1 LHNVTKKLINSVI
14 KSGVFCLTIIF
25 TLLTEPLLAG
35 PPDGINVDEIQ
46 LKLNELCFDAGP
58 VDGIWGKKTEAAI
71 SSYFDAVG
79 KKYSGVLTKQFLN
92 EMNNGKTSNCQA
104 GFSNAVIYYDDF
116 SSKLNSKYM
125 RNQIPECIGKCKN
138 YNAIEYDFDGD
149 NRYISLSSKQGQVS
163 VRNAG
168 DQIWNK
174 DRIKLAVELP
184 FRGADIENQHIYY
197 GFKAKFPKGVSAINA
212 QNITFTE
219 LHQIEKST

>member
-25 TLLTEPLLAG
+25 TLLTEPLWAG

-46 LKLNELCFDAGP
+46 LKLNEHCFDAGP

-138 YNAIEYDFDGD
+138 
-149 NRYISLSSKQGQVS
+149 
-163 VRNAG
+163 
-168 DQIWNK
+168 
-174 DRIKLAVELP
+174 
-184 FRGADIENQHIYY
+184 
-197 GFKAKFPKGVSAINA
+197 
-212 QNITFTE
+212 
-219 LHQIEKST
+219 

>member
-1 LHNVTKKLINSVI
+1 MHNVTKKLINSVI

-25 TLLTEPLLAG
+25 TLLKEPLLAG

-92 EMNNGKTSNCQA
+92 EMSNGKPSNCQA

-116 SSKLNSKYM
+116 SSMLNSKYM
-125 RNQIPECIGKCKN
+125 RNQIPE
-138 YNAIEYDFDGD
+138 
-149 NRYISLSSKQGQVS
+149 
-163 VRNAG
+163 
-168 DQIWNK
+168 
-174 DRIKLAVELP
+174 
-184 FRGADIENQHIYY
+184 
-197 GFKAKFPKGVSAINA
+197 
-212 QNITFTE
+212 
-219 LHQIEKST
+219 